1 VAAKQAPLAEDEW
14 QSLFKL
20 PTEPSRLEIML
31 NSRQIEQ
38 YARQVDGFAGTVSGK
53 MFAIRSQLLP
63 GQN

>member
-1 VAAKQAPLAEDEW
+1 
-14 QSLFKL
+14 
-20 PTEPSRLEIML
+20 LEIML